1 MMKLLRPEWL
11 GLSVLLA
18 GCFLRGYGQE
28 QTPVTPPSPEAAAM
42 MRSINIPVSHYTG
55 TANINVPLYTIRTRD
70 LEIPIQLDYHASGI
84 KVQDFATWVGL
95 GWRLSVPA
103 SITRTAKRGYDEG
116 GFMAGDG
123 DLVRNGEWNEA
134 LFDQKIDVCDGEAD
148 LFYFEIPGKS
158 GTMVW
163 SPKKKQFYTVPYQ
176 NLKIDCFS
184 SYNTFFGQFRITD
197 ENGNRYTFTPSEH
210 VTLDDFHSV
219 PTAWSISQ
227 ILTAQGDWIEF
238 DYLEGYDLKYGYM
251 TYGGTQTYEV
261 QKSPFTRTLK
271 DDDDRTGSNHGT
283 SVSPKYLS
291 CIRWRSGKME
301 FISDDNRAWTDVR
314 TRRLTE
320 IKLYAQPD
328 RYIKSFLFSYNTFP
342 NTALQLWKIEE
353 ANQETGKL
361 ELFCSFGYN
370 TKQNLPLRNSLDMDH
385 WGYYNGPNSSNGSLF
400 PAHTVLGHAI
410 SGADRTPHWPYTSA
424 NMLTSVT
431 YKGGGK
437 KEFEYEPNRLTS
449 GEIIGGVRIKEV
461 REYAS
466 ATAPVSVTRYEYLEG
481 EAYDTD
487 IYYTSVDTESPYLAN
502 TFTYRINS
510 MSFNALFDQNGSP
523 IVYPLV
529 KETLPDGSYTLYRY
543 SSFAQYPDSLPDIYT
558 PYAAG
563 MMHEPPSYSSRTYL
577 PRTSYAWQRGLL
589 LEQSLYSADGTLQ
602 MRQSNRYDMNAPAKA
617 EILCATMENSQY
629 PIFGTPTKRMAT
641 YKWISQPIYLDSVI
655 VEQSAYTLP
664 SVTTYVYDTTYLHIK
679 ESIVKDAA
687 NDIYKTTFKYPCDY
701 DISSSSG
708 NMYSALKIMQ
718 DNHMDAFPLE
728 VLSYKNGRITGGH
741 LTTYKDAS
749 ISSSK
754 IILKQSVLSIK
765 LAQPLADADFVHSN
779 HSDGLNADSRY
790 DTLAVNLKF
799 DGGSNPIYI
808 NDRTG
813 GQLSYIYGYNKSLPI
828 AVVQNAMTYE
838 SPNDYKP
845 SIRKEIFHT
854 SFEEDT
860 SSNVEILP
868 LAKTGRKAYRG
879 SYQVAFNPSSLTDSF
894 VLSYWISRDEGRTWT
909 KVDAVRKPWS
919 WVTIGEE
926 NAYVDEVRV
935 YPQDARMTTYTHLPG
950 IGMTS
955 QTDPNG
961 HTVYYEYDALGRL
974 SAIRDNERRLLKSYQ
989 YE

>member
-28 QTPVTPPSPEAAAM
+28 QTPITPPSPEAAAM

-55 TANINVPLYTIRTRD
+55 VANINVPLYTIRTRD
-70 LEIPIQLDYHASGI
+70 MEIPIQLDYHASGI
-84 KVQDFATWVGL
+84 KVQDFAAWVGL
-95 GWRLSVPA
+95 GWQLSVPA
-103 SITRTAKRGYDEG
+103 SITRAAKRGYDEG

-134 LFDQKIDVCDGEAD
+134 LFDQKIDVFDGEAD

-163 SPKKKQFYTVPYQ
+163 SPTKKQFYTVPYQ
-176 NLKIDCFS
+176 NLKIDHFS
-184 SYNTFFGQFRITD
+184 SYNTFFAKFCITD
-197 ENGNRYTFTPSEH
+197 ENGNRYIFTPSEH
-210 VTLDDFHSV
+210 VTLDAFHSV

-251 TYGGTQTYEV
+251 TYGGTETYEV

-271 DDDDRTGSNHGT
+271 DDDDQTVNNQGT

-291 CIRWRSGKME
+291 CIRWRSGRME

-320 IKLYAQPD
+320 IKLYAQTD
-328 RYIKSFLFSYNTFP
+328 RYIKSFLFSYNTFF

-353 ANQETGKL
+353 ANQETGKRD
-361 ELFCSFGYN
+361 LFCSFGYN
-370 TKQNLPLRNSLDMDH
+370 TKQNLPPRNSLDMDH
-385 WGYYNGPNSSNGSLF
+385 WGYYNGPNSSNGSRF

-410 SGADRTPHWPYTSA
+410 PGADRTPHWPYTSA

-563 MMHEPPSYSSRTYL
+563 MMHEPPTYSSRTYL

-589 LEQSLYSADGTLQ
+589 QEQSLYSADGTLQ
-602 MRQSNRYDMNAPAKA
+602 MRQSNRYNMNAPAKA
-617 EILCATMENSQY
+617 KILCATMENSQY

-655 VEQSAYTLP
+655 VEQSTYTLP

-701 DISSSSG
+701 DISSSSD
-708 NMYSALKIMQ
+708 NMYSALKTMQ

-741 LTTYKDAS
+741 LTTYKDTRV
-749 ISSSK
+749 SSSK
-754 IILKQSVLSIK
+754 FILKQSDLSLK
-765 LAQPLADADFVHSN
+765 LVQPLVDADFVHSN
-779 HSDGLNADSRY
+779 HGDGMNADSRY

-799 DGGSNPIYI
+799 DGGLNPIYI

-813 GQLSYIYGYNKSLPI
+813 GQLSYIYGYNQSLPI
-828 AVVQNAMTYE
+828 AIVQNAMIYE
-838 SPNDYKP
+838 SPADYTP

-860 SSNVEILP
+860 SSNVDILP

-879 SYQVAFNPSSLTDSF
+879 SYQLAFQPSSPTDSLI
-894 VLSYWISRDEGRTWT
+894 LSYWISRDEGRTWT
-909 KVDAVRKPWS
+909 KVDAVRNLWGGA
-919 WVTIGEE
+919 TIGEE
-926 NAYVDEVRV
+926 NAYIDEVRV

-950 IGMTS
+950 VGMTS

-974 SAIRDNERRLLKSYQ
+974 SVIRDNERRMLKSYQ

>member
-1 MMKLLRPEWL
+1 
-11 GLSVLLA
+11 
-18 GCFLRGYGQE
+18 
-28 QTPVTPPSPEAAAM
+28 M

-55 TANINVPLYTIRTRD
+55 VANINIPLYTIRTRD
-70 LEIPIQLDYHASGI
+70 MEIPIQLDYHASGI
-84 KVQDFATWVGL
+84 KVQDFAAWVGL
-95 GWRLSVPA
+95 GWQLSVPA
-103 SITRTAKRGYDEG
+103 SITRAAKRGYDEG

-134 LFDQKIDVCDGEAD
+134 LFDQKIDVFDGEAD

-163 SPKKKQFYTVPYQ
+163 SPEKKQFYTVPYQ
-176 NLKIDCFS
+176 NLKIEYSS
-184 SYNTFFGQFRITD
+184 SYSTSFTQFRITD
-197 ENGNRYTFTPSEH
+197 ENGNRYTFSPSEY
-210 VTLDDFHSV
+210 VKLDNFHTV

-251 TYGGTQTYEV
+251 TYGGTETYEV

-271 DDDDRTGSNHGT
+271 DDDDQTVNNQGT

-291 CIRWRSGKME
+291 CIRWRSGRME

-320 IKLYAQPD
+320 IKLYAQTD
-328 RYIKSFLFSYNTFP
+328 RYIKSFLFSYDTFP
-342 NTALQLWKIEE
+342 NSALQLWKIEV
-353 ANQETGKL
+353 ANQEAAKR
-361 ELFCSFGYN
+361 ELICFFGYN
-370 TKQNLPLRNSLDMDH
+370 MKQNLPPRNSLDMDH
-385 WGYYNGPNSSNGSLF
+385 WGYYNGPNSSNGSRF

-410 SGADRTPHWPYTSA
+410 PGADRTPHWPYTSA

-529 KETLPDGSYTLYRY
+529 KEILPDGSYTLYRY

-563 MMHEPPSYSSRTYL
+563 MMHEPPTYSSRTYL

-589 LEQSLYSADGTLQ
+589 QEQSLYSADGTLQ
-602 MRQSNRYDMNAPAKA
+602 MRQRNRYDMNVPAKA

-629 PIFGTPTKRMAT
+629 PIFGMPTKRMTT

-655 VEQSAYTLP
+655 VEQSAYILP
-664 SVTTYVYDTTYLHIK
+664 SVTSYVYDTTHLHIK
-679 ESIVKDAA
+679 EKIVKDAA
-687 NDIYKTTFKYPCDY
+687 NDVYKTTFKYPCDY

-708 NMYSALKIMQ
+708 NMYSALKTMQ

-741 LTTYKDAS
+741 LTTYKDTRV
-749 ISSSK
+749 SSSK
-754 IILKQSVLSIK
+754 FILKQSDLSLK
-765 LAQPLADADFVHSN
+765 LVQPLVDADFVHSN
-779 HSDGLNADSRY
+779 HGDGLNADSRY
-790 DTLAVNLKF
+790 DTLAINLKF
-799 DGGSNPIYI
+799 DGGLNPIYI

-813 GQLSYIYGYNKSLPI
+813 GQLSYIYGYNQSLPI
-828 AVVQNAMTYE
+828 AIVQNAMIYE
-838 SPNDYKP
+838 SPADYTP

-860 SSNVEILP
+860 SSNVDILP

-879 SYQVAFNPSSLTDSF
+879 SYQLAFQPSSPTDSLI
-894 VLSYWISRDEGRTWT
+894 LSYWISRDEGRTWT
-909 KVDAVRKPWS
+909 KVDAVRNLWGGA
-919 WVTIGEE
+919 TIGEE
-926 NAYVDEVRV
+926 NAYIDEVRV

-950 IGMTS
+950 VGMTS

-974 SAIRDNERRLLKSYQ
+974 SVIRDNERRMLKSYQ

>member
-11 GLSVLLA
+11 GLSVLLV

-28 QTPVTPPSPEAAAM
+28 QTPITPPSPEAAAM

-70 LEIPIQLDYHASGI
+70 MEIPIQLDYHASGI

-134 LFDQKIDVCDGEAD
+134 LFDQKINVCDGEAD

-176 NLKIDCFS
+176 NLKIDYFS
-184 SYNTFFGQFRITD
+184 SYNTFFAKFCITD
-197 ENGNRYTFTPSEH
+197 ENGNRYIFTPSEH
-210 VTLDDFHSV
+210 VTLDAFHSV

-261 QKSPFTRTLK
+261 QKSPFSRTLK
-271 DDDDRTGSNHGT
+271 DDDDRTESNHGT

-320 IKLYAQPD
+320 IKLYAQTD
-328 RYIKSFLFSYNTFP
+328 RYIKSFLFSYNTFF

-353 ANQETGKL
+353 ANRETGKR

-410 SGADRTPHWPYTSA
+410 SGADRTPHWPYASA

-437 KEFEYEPNRLTS
+437 KEFEYEPNQLTS

-602 MRQSNRYDMNAPAKA
+602 MRQRNRYDMNAPAKA

-655 VEQSAYTLP
+655 VEQSAYSLP

-701 DISSSSG
+701 DISSSSD
-708 NMYSALKIMQ
+708 NMYSALKTMQ

-741 LTTYKDAS
+741 LTTYKEAS

-754 IILKQSVLSIK
+754 IILKQSDLSLK
-765 LAQPLADADFVHSN
+765 LARPLADADFVHSN

-879 SYQVAFNPSSLTDSF
+879 SYQIAFNPSSSTDSF
-894 VLSYWISRDEGRTWT
+894 ILSYWISRDEGRTWT
-909 KVDAVRKPWS
+909 KVDAVRKPWTGM
-919 WVTIGEE
+919 TIGEE

-935 YPQDARMTTYTHLPG
+935 YPQDARMTTYTYLPG

>member
-1 MMKLLRPEWL
+1 MKLLRPEWL

-28 QTPVTPPSPEAAAM
+28 QTPITPPSPEAAAM

-70 LEIPIQLDYHASGI
+70 MEIPIQLDYHASGI

-163 SPKKKQFYTVPYQ
+163 SPEKKQFYTIPYQ
-176 NLKIDCFS
+176 NLKIEHLPSHFA
-184 SYNTFFGQFRITD
+184 TFYQFCITD
-197 ENGNRYTFTPSEH
+197 ENGNRYTFSPSEY

-238 DYLEGYDLKYGYM
+238 DYLEGADLKYGYM
-251 TYGGTQTYEV
+251 TYGGTETYEV

-271 DDDDRTGSNHGT
+271 DDDDQTANNQGT

-291 CIRWRSGKME
+291 CIRWRSGRME

-320 IKLYAQPD
+320 IKLYAQTD
-328 RYIKSFLFSYNTFP
+328 RYIKSFLFSYDTFP
-342 NTALQLWKIEE
+342 NSALQLWKIEV
-353 ANQETGKL
+353 ANQETAKR
-361 ELFCSFGYN
+361 ELICFFGYN
-370 TKQNLPLRNSLDMDH
+370 MKQNLPPRNSLDMDH
-385 WGYYNGPNSSNGSLF
+385 WGYYNGPNSSNGSRF

-410 SGADRTPHWPYTSA
+410 PGADRTPHWPYTSA

-466 ATAPVSVTRYEYLEG
+466 AMAPVSVTRYEYLEG

-487 IYYTSVDTESPYLAN
+487 IYYTSVDTENPYLAN

-529 KETLPDGSYTLYRY
+529 KEILPDGSYTLFRY

-563 MMHEPPSYSSRTYL
+563 MMHEPPTYSSRTYL

-589 LEQSLYSADGTLQ
+589 QEQSLYSADGTLQ
-602 MRQSNRYDMNAPAKA
+602 MRQRNRYDMNVPAKA

-629 PIFGTPTKRMAT
+629 PIFGTPTKRMTT

-655 VEQSAYTLP
+655 VEQSAYILP
-664 SVTTYVYDTTYLHIK
+664 SVTSYVYDTTHLHIK
-679 ESIVKDAA
+679 EKIVKDAA
-687 NDIYKTTFKYPCDY
+687 NDVYKTTFKYPCDY

-708 NMYSALKIMQ
+708 NMYSALKTMQ

-741 LTTYKDAS
+741 LTTYKDTRV
-749 ISSSK
+749 SSSK
-754 IILKQSVLSIK
+754 FILKQSDLSLK
-765 LAQPLADADFVHSN
+765 LVQPLFDADFAHSN
-779 HSDGLNADSRY
+779 HGDGLNADSRY
-790 DTLAVNLKF
+790 DTLAINLKF
-799 DGGSNPIYI
+799 DGGLNPIYI

-813 GQLSYIYGYNKSLPI
+813 GQLSYIYGYNQSLPI
-828 AVVQNAMTYE
+828 AIVQNAMIYE
-838 SPNDYKP
+838 SPADYTP

-860 SSNVEILP
+860 SSNVDILP

-879 SYQVAFNPSSLTDSF
+879 SYQLAFQPSSPTDSLI
-894 VLSYWISRDEGRTWT
+894 LSYWISRDEGRTWT
-909 KVDAVRKPWS
+909 KVDAVRNLWGGA
-919 WVTIGEE
+919 TIGEE
-926 NAYVDEVRV
+926 NAYIDEVRV

-950 IGMTS
+950 VGMTS

-961 HTVYYEYDALGRL
+961 HTVYYEYDTLGRL
-974 SAIRDNERRLLKSYQ
+974 SVIRDNERRMLKSYQ